1 MELQLISGRFAKSD
15 AEQILTDIFNIK
27 IAFHRNKLGAAGNDS
42 EEYIS
47 HAEKRI
53 CALENSLR
61 DLIGRI
67 QTSDK
72 PSIDINAHIEI
83 NLLPPISQ

>member
-27 IAFHRNKLGAAGNDS
+27 IAFHRNKLGTGNDS

-53 CALENSLR
+53 NALENSLR
-61 DLIGRI
+61 DLIKRI
-67 QTSDK
+67 QESDK
-72 PSIDINAHIEI
+72 PNIDINAHIEI
-83 NLLPPISQ
+83 TFLPPISQ